1 MADENLLLAQLP
13 VDVRQ
18 RVRALSTSVRFPQ
31 GQTVLHSGEPVRDVY
46 FPTTGWIALEL
57 AAIDGETVELATVGH
72 EGLVGVSVLLRNGAA
87 PYRAVALS
95 AAAALRIGAADLRA
109 ALHECQ
115 ALRDLVLQYDGRV
128 FHEIVQFGLCYRV
141 HSVLQRLSRWLLT
154 SADRLKTDALYV
166 TQARLTRVLGVSESG
181 VSHAVAELYAGGA
194 IWSHRGAIIIRNRQ
208 RLERTVCECYG
219 VLIPAPSSQGEPT
232 PGLHRASR
240 HG

>member
-1 MADENLLLAQLP
+1 MADENHLLAQLP

-18 RVRALSTSVRFPQ
+18 RVRLLATSVRFTE
-31 GQTVLHSGEPVRDVY
+31 GQTVLHPGEPVRDVY

-57 AAIDGETVELATVGH
+57 AAVDGETVELATVGH

-87 PYRAVALS
+87 PYRAVTLS
-95 AAAALRIGAADLRA
+95 DAVALRMGAADLRA
-109 ALHECQ
+109 ALYEHQ

-128 FHEIVQFGLCYRV
+128 FHEIAQFGLCYRV
-141 HSVLQRLSRWLLT
+141 HSVIQRLSRWLLT
-154 SADRLKTDALYV
+154 SADRLQSDTVLV
-166 TQARLTRVLGVSESG
+166 TQARLTRVLGVSKSG
-181 VSHAVAELYAGGA
+181 VSHAVAELYAGEA
-194 IWSHRGAIIIRNRQ
+194 IWARRGALVIRNRQ

-219 VLIPAPSSQGEPT
+219 VLIPATADQALVA

>member
-18 RVRALSTSVRFPQ
+18 RVRSLSTSVRFPESH
-31 GQTVLHSGEPVRDVY
+31 TVLHPGEPVRDVY

-57 AAIDGETVELATVGH
+57 MAIDGETVELATVGR
-72 EGLVGVSVLLRNGAA
+72 EGLLGVSFVLRDGAA
-87 PYRAVALS
+87 PYRAVTLS
-95 AAAALRIGAADLRA
+95 DATAFRIAPSDLRA
-109 ALHECQ
+109 ALDQHQPLRE
-115 ALRDLVLQYDGRV
+115 ALLQYDNRV
-128 FHEIVQFGLCYRV
+128 FCEVVQSGLCYRV

-154 SADRLKTDALYV
+154 SADRLQTDALYV

-194 IWSHRGAIIIRNRQ
+194 IWSHRGALIIRNRQ

-219 VLIPAPSSQGEPT
+219 VLIPATAGQAEAA
-232 PGLHRASR
+232 PGLNRAPR

>member
-18 RVRALSTSVRFPQ
+18 RVRTLSTSVRFPE
-31 GQTVLHSGEPVRDVY
+31 GQTVLHPGEPVRDVY
-46 FPTTGWIALEL
+46 FPTAGWIALEL
-57 AAIDGETVELATVGH
+57 TAIDGETLELATVGH
-72 EGLVGVSVLLRNGAA
+72 EGLVGVSALLRDGTA
-87 PYRAVALS
+87 PYRAVTLAD
-95 AAAALRIGAADLRA
+95 AVALRIGAADLRA
-109 ALHECQ
+109 ALHEHQ
-115 ALRDLVLQYDGRV
+115 ALRDLILRYDGRA

-194 IWSHRGAIIIRNRQ
+194 IWSHRGTLVIRNRQ

-219 VLIPAPSSQGEPT
+219 VLIPATAGHAGAA
-232 PGLHRASR
+232 PGLPRASR